1 MAERKQVGVVRHYY
15 NKIGVAAIDLS
26 DGLKVGDKIVIEA
39 NEGPI
44 EQIVSS
50 MQIEHKPITQ
60 ASAGQSIG
68 MKVVARVREG
78 DPVFKIIE
86 G

>member
-39 NEGPI
+39 NEGPV
-44 EQIVSS
+44 EQVVSS
-50 MQIEHKPITQ
+50 MQIEHKAVAK
-60 ASAGQSIG
+60 ASAGQSVG
-68 MKVVARVREG
+68 MKVAARVREG
-78 DPVFKIIE
+78 DPVFKIVE